1 MGFVAKPILKN
12 CKPLPIFGS
21 GSSSPS
27 PKDSKCKKKNL
38 NIVWDLDESKK
49 HPERMKRHQ
58 PTGGNGTSNARNRA
72 GVSSNQYDTAGSRF
86 DHGEVRKGA
95 SRADIIESIMVE
107 SCKNNKLQYPLPV
120 LNLLRKYYT
129 MGLDECTFSLVCYEV
144 KPKQAVQT
152 YNVNFKTLEQTNVAS
167 GKKKRITIV
176 PNGSKITYDPTSVI
190 RCTLTGEREEMG
202 NIEWRRKHGA
212 DTSCERTPVVTRK
225 MGLLWKYQ
233 ETPGLHE
240 SFNTKNSSFSNGS
253 ESSHATKESWPA
265 EADNSVRFNLPDRS
279 LTHCNDS
286 RSLSPKHRRSP
297 SPPLSIPKIGQRDLL
312 TPKPAGTSLTPRSAG
327 RSPQNGFLGLKSGA
341 SSPRKDQSPVPNTY
355 VFEKLGRSNK
365 AGVALSEGGRSKSPM
380 KDQFLRVDR
389 SQERSKSQDR
399 SRGKSPM
406 KDQFVRGGRSK
417 SPGGGREL
425 SRDRDRKR
433 QDGLSKSPKNE
444 NHHSKS
450 PKNDRDHSKSPKK
463 HPSPKRNSPFL
474 RRDTSAPTKGR
485 FLMPN
490 NDSAGKIPTIDR
502 KLPTP
507 VPF

>member
-1 MGFVAKPILKN
+1 MG
-12 CKPLPIFGS
+12 
-21 GSSSPS
+21 
-27 PKDSKCKKKNL
+27 
-38 NIVWDLDESKK
+38 
-49 HPERMKRHQ
+49 
-58 PTGGNGTSNARNRA
+58 
-72 GVSSNQYDTAGSRF
+72 
-86 DHGEVRKGA
+86 
-95 SRADIIESIMVE
+95 
-107 SCKNNKLQYPLPV
+107 
-120 LNLLRKYYT
+120 
-129 MGLDECTFSLVCYEV
+129 
-144 KPKQAVQT
+144 
-152 YNVNFKTLEQTNVAS
+152 
-167 GKKKRITIV
+167 
-176 PNGSKITYDPTSVI
+176 
-190 RCTLTGEREEMG
+190 
-202 NIEWRRKHGA
+202 
-212 DTSCERTPVVTRK
+212 
-225 MGLLWKYQ
+225 
-233 ETPGLHE
+233 
-240 SFNTKNSSFSNGS
+240 
-253 ESSHATKESWPA
+253 
-265 EADNSVRFNLPDRS
+265 
-279 LTHCNDS
+279 
-286 RSLSPKHRRSP
+286 
-297 SPPLSIPKIGQRDLL
+297 PKIGQRDLL
-312 TPKPAGTSLTPRSAG
+312 TPAGTPLTPRSAG

-341 SSPRKDQSPVPNTY
+341 SSPRKDQSPVLNTY

-380 KDQFLRVDR
+380 KDQFLRVDRSQERSKSQDRSRGKSPSGVQFLRGDR

-485 FLMPN
+485 FLMPT
-490 NDSAGKIPTIDR
+490 NDSAGKIPATPTIDR